1 MSDYSTYFVAGPE
14 NILSN
19 HQLGNENKDQTL
31 VRIVKELAVNGL
43 NVFQLRAK
51 NLDENNIIQLL
62 KDLRFAIHNTNTK
75 LCINDNVSVAS
86 KVGDIIDI
94 LHLGQLDMNPVKA
107 KNIIDHNIE
116 IGLSIT
122 NENQLDSIP
131 DCVDYVGVGPIYKT
145 NSKDDASEPLG
156 ENGLKNILMKTNLPV
171 IAIGG
176 ISNIKVN
183 KLFKLGVSGVAVIS
197 DILNNKNHLQNFLLL
212 KKQIYKD

>member
-1 MSDYSTYFVAGPE
+1 MSSYSTYFIAGPE
-14 NILSN
+14 NILSY
-19 HQLGNENKDQTL
+19 HILGNENKEQAL
-31 VRIVKELAVNGL
+31 VRIVKELATNGL

-62 KDLRFAIHNTNTK
+62 KDLRLAIQNTNTK

-94 LHLGQLDMNPVKA
+94 LHLGQSDMNPVSA
-107 KNIIDHNIE
+107 KNIINNNIE

-122 NENQLDSIP
+122 KENQLNNIP
-131 DCVDYVGVGPIYKT
+131 DCVDYLGVGPVYKT
-145 NSKDDASEPLG
+145 SSKDDASEPLG
-156 ENGLKNILMKTNLPV
+156 ENGLKNIIKKTNIPV

-176 ISNIKVN
+176 ISNIKVK

-197 DILNNKNHLQNFLLL
+197 NILNNENHLQNFLLL
-212 KKQIYKD
+212 QKQIYKD

>member
-1 MSDYSTYFVAGPE
+1 MSDYRTYFVAGLE

-19 HQLGNENKDQTL
+19 HQIGNENKEQTL
-31 VRIVKELAVNGL
+31 VRIVKELALNGL

-51 NLDENNIIQLL
+51 NLDDNDIIKLL
-62 KDLRFAIHNTNTK
+62 KDLRLAVHNTNTK

-86 KVGDIIDI
+86 KIGDIIDI
-94 LHLGQLDMNPVKA
+94 LHLGQSDMNPVKA
-107 KNIIDHNIE
+107 KSIIDHNIE

-131 DCVDYVGVGPIYKT
+131 DCVDYIGVGPIYKT
-145 NSKDDASEPLG
+145 NSKDDASKPLG
-156 ENGLKNILMKTNLPV
+156 ENGLKNILMKTNIPV

-197 DILNNKNHLQNFLLL
+197 NILNNKNHLQNFLLL

>member
-14 NILSN
+14 NILSD
-19 HQLGNENKDQTL
+19 HLLGNENKEQAL
-31 VRIVKELAVNGL
+31 VRIVKKLAVNGL

-51 NLDENNIIQLL
+51 NLDDNNIIKLL
-62 KDLRFAIHNTNTK
+62 KDPKLAIHNTNTK

-94 LHLGQLDMNPVKA
+94 LHLGQSDINPVKA
-107 KNIIDHNIE
+107 NSIIDHNIE

-122 NENQLDSIP
+122 NENQLDNIP
-131 DCVDYVGVGPIYKT
+131 DCLDYIGVGPIYKT

-156 ENGLKNILMKTNLPV
+156 ENSLKNILMKTNIPV

-197 DILNNKNHLQNFLLL
+197 NILNNKNHLQNFLLL

>member
-51 NLDENNIIQLL
+51 NLDDNSIIKLL
-62 KDLRFAIHNTNTK
+62 KDLKSAIHNTNTK

-156 ENGLKNILMKTNLPV
+156 ENGLKNILMKTNIPV

-197 DILNNKNHLQNFLLL
+197 NILNNKNHLQNFLLL
-212 KKQIYKD
+212 KKQVYKD

>member
-1 MSDYSTYFVAGPE
+1 MSSYSTYFIAGPE

-19 HQLGNENKDQTL
+19 HILGNENKEQAL
-31 VRIVKELAVNGL
+31 VRIVRELATNGL

-62 KDLRFAIHNTNTK
+62 KDLRLAIHNTNTK

-86 KVGDIIDI
+86 KAGDIIDI
-94 LHLGQLDMNPVKA
+94 LHLGQSDMNPVSA
-107 KNIIDHNIE
+107 KNIINNNIE

-122 NENQLDSIP
+122 NENQLNNIP
-131 DCVDYVGVGPIYKT
+131 DCVDYIGVGPIYKT
-145 NSKDDASEPLG
+145 SSKDDALEPLG
-156 ENGLKNILMKTNLPV
+156 ENSLRNIIKKTNIPV

-176 ISNIKVN
+176 ISNIKVK

-197 DILNNKNHLQNFLLL
+197 NILNNENHLRNFLLL

>member
-19 HQLGNENKDQTL
+19 HQIGNENKEQTL
-31 VRIVKELAVNGL
+31 VRIVKELAMNGL

-51 NLDENNIIQLL
+51 NLDDNSIIKLL
-62 KDLRFAIHNTNTK
+62 KDLKSAIHNTNTK

-176 ISNIKVN
+176 ISKIKVN

>member
-31 VRIVKELAVNGL
+31 VRIVKELAMNGL

-51 NLDENNIIQLL
+51 NLDDNSIIKLL
-62 KDLRFAIHNTNTK
+62 KDLKSAIHNTNTK

-145 NSKDDASEPLG
+145 NSKNDASKPLG
-156 ENGLKNILMKTNLPV
+156 ENGLKNIILKTSIPV
-171 IAIGG
+171 VAIGG
-176 ISNIKVN
+176 IATSKVS
-183 KLFKLGVSGVAVIS
+183 KLFDLGVSGVAVIS
-197 DILNNKNHLQNFLLL
+197 NILNNKDYLQNFLLL
-212 KKQIYKD
+212 KNQIYKD

>member
-19 HQLGNENKDQTL
+19 HQIGNENKEQTL

-51 NLDENNIIQLL
+51 NLDDNNIIKLL
-62 KDLRFAIHNTNTK
+62 EDLRLAVHNTNTK

-94 LHLGQLDMNPVKA
+94 LHLGQSDMNPVKA
-107 KNIIDHNIE
+107 KSIIDNNIE

-122 NENQLDSIP
+122 NENQLDNIP
-131 DCVDYVGVGPIYKT
+131 DCVDYIGVGPIYKT

-156 ENGLKNILMKTNLPV
+156 ENGLKNILMKTNIPV

-197 DILNNKNHLQNFLLL
+197 NILNNKNHLQNFLLL

>member
-1 MSDYSTYFVAGPE
+1 M
-14 NILSN
+14 
-19 HQLGNENKDQTL
+19 
-31 VRIVKELAVNGL
+31 
-43 NVFQLRAK
+43 
-51 NLDENNIIQLL
+51 
-62 KDLRFAIHNTNTK
+62 KDLRFDIRNTNTK

-94 LHLGQLDMNPVKA
+94 LHLGQSDMNPVTA
-107 KNIIDHNIE
+107 KNIIDNNIE

-131 DCVDYVGVGPIYKT
+131 DCIDYIGVGPIYKT
-145 NSKDDASEPLG
+145 SSKDDASEPLG
-156 ENGLKNILMKTNLPV
+156 ENGLKNILMKTNIPV

-176 ISNIKVN
+176 ISNIKVK

-197 DILNNKNHLQNFLLL
+197 NILNNENHLQNFLLL

>member
-14 NILSN
+14 NISSN
-19 HQLGNENKDQTL
+19 HQIGNENKEQAL
-31 VRIVKELAVNGL
+31 IRIVRELATNGL

-94 LHLGQLDMNPVKA
+94 LHLGQSDMNPVTA
-107 KNIIDHNIE
+107 KNIIDNNIE

-131 DCVDYVGVGPIYKT
+131 DCIDYIGVGPIYKT
-145 NSKDDASEPLG
+145 SSKDDASEPLG
-156 ENGLKNILMKTNLPV
+156 ENGLKNILMKTNIPV

-176 ISNIKVN
+176 ISNIKVK

-197 DILNNKNHLQNFLLL
+197 NILNNENHLRNFLLL

>member
-14 NILSN
+14 NISSDHL
-19 HQLGNENKDQTL
+19 LGNENKEQAL

-51 NLDENNIIQLL
+51 NLDDNSIIKLL
-62 KDLRFAIHNTNTK
+62 KDLKSAIHNTNTK

>member
-1 MSDYSTYFVAGPE
+1 MSDYRTYFVAGPE

-51 NLDENNIIQLL
+51 NLDDNSIIKLL
-62 KDLRFAIHNTNTK
+62 KDLKSAIHNTNTK

>member
-1 MSDYSTYFVAGPE
+1 MSDYRTYFVAGPE

-19 HQLGNENKDQTL
+19 HQIGNENKDQTL

-43 NVFQLRAK
+43 NVFLLRAK
-51 NLDENNIIQLL
+51 NLDDNNIIKLL
-62 KDLRFAIHNTNTK
+62 EDLRLAIHKTNTK

-94 LHLGQLDMNPVKA
+94 LHLGQSDMNPVKA
-107 KNIIDHNIE
+107 KSIIDHNIE

-122 NENQLDSIP
+122 NENQLDNIP
-131 DCVDYVGVGPIYKT
+131 DCVDYIGVGPIYKT

-156 ENGLKNILMKTNLPV
+156 ENSLKNILMKTNIPV

-197 DILNNKNHLQNFLLL
+197 NILNDKNHLQNFLLL

>member
-1 MSDYSTYFVAGPE
+1 MSNYSTYFVAGPE
-14 NILSN
+14 NILPN
-19 HQLGNENKDQTL
+19 HILGNENKEQAL
-31 VRIVKELAVNGL
+31 IRIVRELATNGL

-94 LHLGQLDMNPVKA
+94 LHLGQSDMNPVTA
-107 KNIIDHNIE
+107 KNIIDNNIE

-122 NENQLDSIP
+122 NENQLDNIP
-131 DCVDYVGVGPIYKT
+131 DCIDYIGVGPIYKT
-145 NSKDDASEPLG
+145 SSKDDASEPLG
-156 ENGLKNILMKTNLPV
+156 ENGLKNILMKTNIPV

-176 ISNIKVN
+176 I
-183 KLFKLGVSGVAVIS
+183 
-197 DILNNKNHLQNFLLL
+197 
-212 KKQIYKD
+212 

>member
-1 MSDYSTYFVAGPE
+1 MSNYNTYFVAGPE
-14 NILSN
+14 NILPN
-19 HQLGNENKDQTL
+19 HIIGNENKEQAL
-31 VRIVKELAVNGL
+31 IRIVRELATNGL

-94 LHLGQLDMNPVKA
+94 LHLGQSDMNPVKA
-107 KNIIDHNIE
+107 KNIIDNNIE

-131 DCVDYVGVGPIYKT
+131 DSVDYIGVGPIYKT
-145 NSKDDASEPLG
+145 SSKDDASEPLG
-156 ENGLKNILMKTNLPV
+156 ENGLKNILMKTNIPV

-176 ISNIKVN
+176 ISNIKVK

-197 DILNNKNHLQNFLLL
+197 NILNNENYLRNFLLL

>member
-1 MSDYSTYFVAGPE
+1 MSNYSTYFVAGPE

-19 HQLGNENKDQTL
+19 HQIGNESKEQAL
-31 VRIVKELAVNGL
+31 VRIVKELAMNGL

-51 NLDENNIIQLL
+51 NLDDNDIIKLL
-62 KDLRFAIHNTNTK
+62 KDLRLAIHKTNTK

-94 LHLGQLDMNPVKA
+94 LHLGQSDMNPVKA
-107 KNIIDHNIE
+107 KSIIDNNIE

-122 NENQLDSIP
+122 NENQLDNIP
-131 DCVDYVGVGPIYKT
+131 DCVDYIGVGPIYKT

-156 ENGLKNILMKTNLPV
+156 ENSLKNILMKTNIPV

-197 DILNNKNHLQNFLLL
+197 NILNNKNHLQNFLLL